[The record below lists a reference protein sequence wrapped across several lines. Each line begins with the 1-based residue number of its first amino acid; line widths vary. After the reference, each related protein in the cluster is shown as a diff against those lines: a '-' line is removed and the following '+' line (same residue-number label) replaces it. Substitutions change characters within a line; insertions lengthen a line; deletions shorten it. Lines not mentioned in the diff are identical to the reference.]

1 MNFRLLRAAWTPLV
15 LVVLTLAIAN
25 WLRHGLVEPL
35 ELAARCD
42 TTPWQGWDCILR
54 SATVQVF
61 AGHRLGTVALVC
73 GVLAFASG
81 WLWLARLAL
90 VGGCA
95 GLVLYSVPLAAPAVL
110 LAGLAWVRVAPH

>member
-1 MNFRLLRAAWTPLV
+1 MNFRLPRAAWTPLV
-15 LVVLTLAIAN
+15 LVVLTLAIAS
-25 WLRHGLVEPL
+25 WLRHGLVEPA
-35 ELAARCD
+35 ELTARCD
-42 TTPWQGWDCILR
+42 AAPWQAWDCVLR

-61 AGHRLGTVALVC
+61 AGHRLGVFALVC

-90 VGGCA
+90 VAGCA

-110 LAGLAWVRVAPH
+110 LAGLALVRAAPR